1 MAEENKEDVK
11 LVDDFDGTPAIELTD
26 SDAILEKKIMD
37 IYNLELDVKLAIIRR
52 IEDAR
57 HNANIIQD
65 VNPGKPYDF
74 GFPNVVYTNASKVT
88 KVNPLDL
95 KVDTSATPYLGPNYY
110 SNSYSN
116 SLCSNK

>member
-1 MAEENKEDVK
+1 MAEENKEDMK

-57 HNANIIQD
+57 HNTNIIQD

-74 GFPNVVYTNASKVT
+74 CFPNVVYTNASKVT

-95 KVDTSATPYLGPNYY
+95 KVDTSDMAPYTSYY
-110 SNSYSN
+110 NN
-116 SLCSNK
+116 TLCSNK

>member
-1 MAEENKEDVK
+1 MSEENKENVK

-57 HNANIIQD
+57 QKGRDAGQKEIQELNRKLDNIRRR
-65 VNPGKPYDF
+65 
-74 GFPNVVYTNASKVT
+74 
-88 KVNPLDL
+88 
-95 KVDTSATPYLGPNYY
+95 
-110 SNSYSN
+110 
-116 SLCSNK
+116 